1 MTNNLWCIIRHLKNS
16 ETTSPKV
23 TKSNRKLY
31 MIQKEYKEIGI
42 LNEQKLNFW
51 TSVYQV

>member
-1 MTNNLWCIIRHLKNS
+1 MTNNLWCIIRHLKTS

-42 LNEQKLNFW
+42 LNEQKLNFR
-51 TSVYQV
+51 TSVYKV

>member
-1 MTNNLWCIIRHLKNS
+1 MTNNLWCIIRHLKS
-16 ETTSPKV
+16 LETTSPKV

-42 LNEQKLNFW
+42 LNEQKLNL
-51 TSVYQV
+51 